1 LGRYLLAAVL
11 LTLTYAFVL
20 ASFDPW
26 DLTAGA
32 ALAAALLFAFGNSVF
47 GDPAAPGEPA
57 SGRDRVRR
65 PGLLRRGAAFGP
77 LAVAAAWAI
86 IEGTWE
92 VTLVTLHLRKLDR
105 PGLVAVPVGERT
117 PTGVAVSALI
127 TTLSPGTFLVD
138 VDEERGVMLIHT
150 INAGDPEAVREA
162 HQEFYRRYQGKVVP

>member
-1 LGRYLLAAVL
+1 MGRYLLAAVL

-26 DLTAGA
+26 DLMAGA
-32 ALAAALLFAFGNSVF
+32 ALAAALLVVFGNSVF
-47 GDPAAPGEPA
+47 GGPTA
-57 SGRDRVRR
+57 SGESASDRDRVRG
-65 PGLLRRGAAFGP
+65 PGLLGRVAAFGP
-77 LAVAAAWAI
+77 LAAAAAWTI

-105 PGLVAVPVGERT
+105 PGIVAVPVGERT

-150 INAGDPEAVREA
+150 INAGEPEVVREA
-162 HQEFYRRYQGKVVP
+162 HQEFYRHYQRKVFP